1 MIEAMFGVRKML
13 VSDVP
18 NMTLTRGFLIICV
31 HVFVSVSCLESLS
44 MSMCHM
50 FEGKVERHSK
60 FHYSSYHSLAF
71 VNLQNECAKT
81 KREFHE
87 QNKYVERLR
96 QKLDNVPQFP
106 IRMAEETK
114 QKLTIP
120 SKAILADES
129 KAAVVEV
136 CVTILAEN

>member
-18 NMTLTRGFLIICV
+18 DMTLTHGFLIICV
-31 HVFVSVSCLESLS
+31 HVFVSVSYLVSLS
-44 MSMCHM
+44 ISVCHM
-50 FEGKVERHSK
+50 
-60 FHYSSYHSLAF
+60 F
-71 VNLQNECAKT
+71 VNLQNESAKT

-136 CVTILAEN
+136 CVTILSEN

>member
-1 MIEAMFGVRKML
+1 M
-13 VSDVP
+13 
-18 NMTLTRGFLIICV
+18 
-31 HVFVSVSCLESLS
+31 
-44 MSMCHM
+44 
-50 FEGKVERHSK
+50 
-60 FHYSSYHSLAF
+60 
-71 VNLQNECAKT
+71 LQNECAKT

-136 CVTILAEN
+136 YKTISLSRNPTLTSQSCTICLSNEKDLAFGCGHMTCRECGSKIRKCHICRKKITDRIRLFPG